1 MAMSY
6 LDGPRPRVFG
16 HRGACGEAPENTL
29 PSFAAAIAA
38 GADRLELDV
47 HRTADGEIVVF
58 HDDTLD
64 RTTDGRGPIARLT
77 GAELSRLDAGYRFGE
92 DGAYPMR
99 GAGVRVPRLAEVL
112 EAFPEVPLNI
122 EIKPD
127 DPRAVAG
134 TLAVLDRFGAR
145 ARALLAAED
154 ASRMARIREAAPDVL
169 TSFCSQEVAE
179 FLASSGKPGYA
190 PPPAFA
196 LQVPPSFW
204 GVPVVTAESVAR
216 AHALGLE
223 VHVWTINEV
232 AEMERLLALGVDA
245 LMSDFPGRV
254 VELLRRRG
262 LRAG

>member
-1 MAMSY
+1 MSY

-16 HRGACGEAPENTL
+16 HRGASGEAPENTL
-29 PSFAAAIAA
+29 ASFAAAIEA

-58 HDDTLD
+58 HDETLD
-64 RTTDGRGPIARLT
+64 RTTDGRGPIAAITWADLC
-77 GAELSRLDAGYRFGE
+77 RLDAAYRFGA

-99 GAGVRVPRLAEVL
+99 GKGVRVPRLAEVL

-127 DPRAVAG
+127 DLRAVTG

-145 ARALLAAED
+145 PWTLLAAED
-154 ASRMARIREAAPDVL
+154 AARIARIRAAAPDVL
-169 TSFCSQEVAE
+169 TSFSAEEVAE
-179 FLASSGKPGYA
+179 FLASADEPGYR
-190 PPPAFA
+190 PPPAVA
-196 LQVPPSFW
+196 LQVPPLFW

-223 VHVWTINEV
+223 VHVWTINEE

-245 LMSDFPGRV
+245 LMSDFPGRAV
-254 VELLRRRG
+254 ALLRRMG
-262 LRAG
+262 LRLV